1 MRYDCD
7 ILNVCSSVH
16 YFFPLI
22 LWKVWRGSLG
32 VKILLG
38 FYYAS
43 QSQRVLVI
51 CSSQLERLRCSPP
64 PLAVLPAQRHLL
76 IPASSPEPV
85 PAASF
90 SPLPPT
96 VMVGASAG
104 NNFEPFLQRG
114 STRREFWPVAWYL
127 VTRDSHPLTSRWPLS
142 PGSCLSVRK
151 QSWMPAFM
159 LCLSFHAFLPNAD
172 SSPFLV
178 LAGCYLI

>member
-1 MRYDCD
+1 M
-7 ILNVCSSVH
+7 
-16 YFFPLI
+16 
-22 LWKVWRGSLG
+22 WRDSLG

-51 CSSQLERLRCSPP
+51 CSSQLERLHCSPP

-85 PAASF
+85 LAASF

-104 NNFEPFLQRG
+104 NNFELFLQRG
-114 STRREFWPVAWYL
+114 SMRREFWPVSWCL
-127 VTRDSHPLTSRWPLS
+127 VTRDCHPLRSRWPLS

-159 LCLSFHAFLPNAD
+159 LCLSFHAFLPNTD

-178 LAGCYLI
+178 LADCYLI